1 MSFSENKLTVRSSA
15 DLATA
20 VPYLIGFHP
29 GDGSIVVI
37 ACRDRRIVFAARGD
51 LPAPGS
57 PAHHLHELTAHLV
70 PVVQRQQPITDLVI
84 VGYGAQGHVDPAL
97 RAVDDAFTATGLA
110 VRELL
115 RVTETRI
122 FNLTCDDPAC
132 CPPHG
137 TPFDPTGSLIA
148 VHATVA
154 GLVARPDRAAVAS
167 RFTTDDATDDATGD
181 GIRHATNEATARM
194 AALKTAGSTAVY
206 EAGAHAL
213 RGALRQHD
221 GGARLTDDEVAWL
234 TVLLTHRPV
243 RDLAVD
249 LTQPHDQHVT
259 FWAEV
264 TRRADKPL
272 VPAPATVLALTAW
285 RCGDG
290 VLAVLAAERALQLD
304 PDYQL
309 ADLLLQALHAGLPP
323 SVVEQAITGTHPNPS
338 NPNAPSGQ
346 E

>member
-1 MSFSENKLTVRSSA
+1 MSFPENKLTVRSSA

-51 LPAPGS
+51 LPAPGT
-57 PAHHLHELTAHLV
+57 PAHHLRELTAHLV
-70 PVVQRQQPITDLVI
+70 PVVQRQQPITDLII
-84 VGYGAQGHVDPAL
+84 VGYGTKGHIDPAL
-97 RAVDDAFTATGLA
+97 RVIGDAFTATGLA

-115 RVTETRI
+115 RVYETRI
-122 FNLTCDDPAC
+122 FSLTCDDPAC
-132 CPPHG
+132 CPAQG
-137 TPFDPTGSLIA
+137 TPVDPTTSLVA
-148 VHATVA
+148 VQATVA

-167 RFTTDDATDDATGD
+167 RFTTVDNTGD
-181 GIRHATNEATARM
+181 SIRHATTEATARM
-194 AALKTAGSTAVY
+194 AAVKTAGSTAVY
-206 EAGAHAL
+206 EAGVHAV

-221 GGARLTDDEVAWL
+221 DGTRLTDDEVAWL

-259 FWAEV
+259 FWAEI
-264 TRRADKPL
+264 TRRADQAL
-272 VPAPATVLALTAW
+272 VPAPATVLAFTAW

-290 VLAVLAAERALQLD
+290 VLAVMAAERALQVD

-309 ADLLLQALHAGLPP
+309 ADLLLQALHAGRPP
-323 SVVEQAITGTHPNPS
+323 SAIEQATSSTHPNPS
-338 NPNAPSGQ
+338 IPNPNTPSEQ

>member
-1 MSFSENKLTVRSSA
+1 MSFPENKLTVRSSA

-29 GDGSIVVI
+29 ADGSIVVI
-37 ACRDRRIVFAARGD
+37 ACRDRRIVFAARDD
-51 LPAPGS
+51 LPAPGT
-57 PAHHLHELTAHLV
+57 PAHHLRELTAHLI
-70 PVVQRQQPITDLVI
+70 PVVQRQQPITDLMI
-84 VGYGAQGHVDPAL
+84 VGYGTKEHIDPAL
-97 RAVDDAFTATGLA
+97 RVIDDAFTATGLA

-115 RVTETRI
+115 RVTESRI
-122 FNLTCDDPAC
+122 FSLTCSNPAC
-132 CPPHG
+132 CPPQG
-137 TPFDPTGSLIA
+137 TPVDPTTSLIA

-167 RFTTDDATDDATGD
+167 RFTSVDSTGD
-181 GIRHATNEATARM
+181 VIRHATTEATARK
-194 AALKTAGSTAVY
+194 AALETAGSTAVF
-206 EAGAHAL
+206 EAGVHAV
-213 RGALRQHD
+213 RSALRQHD
-221 GGARLTDDEVAWL
+221 NDTPLTDDEVAWL

-259 FWAEV
+259 FWAEI
-264 TRRADKPL
+264 TRRADQAL

-290 VLAVLAAERALQLD
+290 VLAVMAAERALQVD
-304 PDYQL
+304 PNYPL
-309 ADLLLQALHAGLPP
+309 AHLLLQALHAGLPP
-323 SVVEQAITGTHPNPS
+323 SAFEQATTSTHPNPS
-338 NPNAPSGQ
+338 IPNPNTPSEQ

>member
-1 MSFSENKLTVRSSA
+1 MSSSENKLTVRSSA
-15 DLATA
+15 DLAAA

-29 GDGSIVVI
+29 GHGSIVVI
-37 ACRDRRIVFAARGD
+37 ACRDRRIVFAARSD
-51 LPAPGS
+51 LPALGS
-57 PAHHLHELTAHLV
+57 PAHHLLELTAHLV

-84 VGYGAQGHVDPAL
+84 VGYGAQGHIDPAL
-97 RAVDDAFTATGLA
+97 HVVGEAFTATGLT

-115 RVTETRI
+115 RVTDSRI
-122 FNLTCDDPAC
+122 FSLTCDDPGC
-132 CPPHG
+132 CPPQG
-137 TPFDPTGSLIA
+137 TAVDSTTSLLA

-154 GLVARPDRAAVAS
+154 GLVARPDQAAVAR
-167 RFTTDDATDDATGD
+167 RFTNLDSTGD
-181 GIRHATNEATARM
+181 GIRHATTDATARM
-194 AALKTAGSTAVY
+194 AALKTAGNSTVY
-206 EAGAHAL
+206 EAGVHAV

-221 GGARLTDDEVAWL
+221 DGTRLTDDEVAWL

-259 FWAEV
+259 FWAEI
-264 TRRADKPL
+264 TRRADEPL

-290 VLAVLAAERALQLD
+290 VLALMAAERALQVN

-309 ADLLLQALHAGLPP
+309 ADLLLQTLHAGLPP
-323 SVVEQAITGTHPNPS
+323 SAFEQATTGTLPSPFSPNP
-338 NPNAPSGQ
+338 NIPSEQ

>member
-1 MSFSENKLTVRSSA
+1 MSFPDNKLTVRSSA

-20 VPYLIGFHP
+20 VPYLIGFYP

-37 ACRDRRIVFAARGD
+37 ACRDRRIVFAARAD

-57 PAHHLHELTAHLV
+57 PAHHLRDLTAHLV

-84 VGYGAQGHVDPAL
+84 VGYGAQGHIDPAL
-97 RAVDDAFTATGLA
+97 RGVGDAFTAAGLA

-115 RVTETRI
+115 RVTGNRI
-122 FNLTCDDPAC
+122 FSLTCGDPGC
-132 CPPHG
+132 CPPQG
-137 TPFDPTGSLIA
+137 TPVEPTTSLFA

-167 RFTTDDATDDATGD
+167 RFTRDDSTGD
-181 GIRHATNEATARM
+181 GIRHATTEATARM
-194 AALKTAGSTAVY
+194 TALETNGSTVVS
-206 EAGAHAL
+206 EAGAHAV
-213 RGALRQHD
+213 RSALRQHD
-221 GGARLTDDEVAWL
+221 DGTGLTDDEVAWL

-249 LTQPHDQHVT
+249 FTQPHDQHVT

-264 TRRADKPL
+264 TRRADEAL
-272 VPAPATVLALTAW
+272 VPAPATILALTAW
-285 RCGDG
+285 RFGDG
-290 VLAVLAAERALQLD
+290 ALALMAAERALQVD

-309 ADLLLQALHAGLPP
+309 AGLLLQALHAGLPP
-323 SVVEQAITGTHPNPS
+323 SVFEQATTSTQPNPS
-338 NPNAPSGQ
+338 NPNTLTEQ